1 MQGYQNIALIPS
13 RRAQRDGMIKVRI
26 ALTSRENAEGGSKG
40 HINHALQGTDDK
52 GIVVMI
58 GL

>member
-1 MQGYQNIALIPS
+1 
-13 RRAQRDGMIKVRI
+13 MIKVRI
-26 ALTSRENAEGGSKG
+26 ALTSRENAGGGSKG